1 MRYAQIRSMDI
12 SNGEGVGVSLF
23 VQGCDRHCFN
33 CFNSETWNFNG
44 GKEWTEETKNKFM
57 ALIDRPYIRRISIL
71 GGEPLAEQN
80 LDGVFSL
87 IKEIREKYPISQNPN
102 SENIGKS
109 RVLEDKNS
117 KEIRI
122 SFPEKTIWLY
132 TGFEWD
138 QIMDIKVM
146 QPIFSCKD
154 LENKIQNVLKRQEI
168 IKQCD
173 VLVDGEYID
182 EQKDL
187 TLKWC
192 GSSNQRVIDVKQSI
206 KQRKVVLYCD

>member
-1 MRYAQIRSMDI
+1 MRYASIRSLDI

-23 VQGCDRHCFN
+23 VQGCPFHCKN
-33 CFNSETWNFNG
+33 CFNSDTWDFNG
-44 GKEWTEETKNKFM
+44 GKEWTEEVKDKFM
-57 ALIDRPYIRRISIL
+57 KLIDRPYIKRVSLL
-71 GGEPLAEQN
+71 GGECLADQN
-80 LDGVFSL
+80 LD
-87 IKEIREKYPISQNPN
+87 E
-102 SENIGKS
+102 
-109 RVLEDKNS
+109 VLELV

-132 TGFEWD
+132 TGFEWN
-138 QIMDIKVM
+138 QIMNIKVM
-146 QPIFSCKD
+146 QPIFSCED

-187 TLKWC
+187 SLKFR
-192 GSSNQRVIDVKQSI
+192 GSSNQRVIDVKQSLT
-206 KQRKVVLYCD
+206 QNKVVLYCD